1 MLMYSG
7 KVTFYEEAE
16 GKEVTEFFF
25 AAADNYAEVMDKV
38 SHYYSEDVIDS
49 VSLSVLSPEAMIVFG
64 EGEED
69 LFKRAQIVASENAS
83 W

>member
-16 GKEVTEFFF
+16 NKDITEFFF
-25 AAADNYAEVMDKV
+25 TAADNYAEAMDKV
-38 SHYYSEDVIDS
+38 SHYYSEDAIES

-64 EGEED
+64 EGEKN
-69 LFKRAQIVASENAS
+69 LFKQVKKVAAGNAP

>member
-7 KVTFYEEAE
+7 KVTFYEEVE
-16 GKEVTEFFF
+16 NKDVTEFFF
-25 AAADNYAEVMDKV
+25 TAADNYAEAMDKV
-38 SHYYSEDVIDS
+38 SHYYSEDAIES

-69 LFKRAQIVASENAS
+69 LFKRAQIVAAKNAP